1 MGICLNRLNHA
12 ISTINMAA
20 VMPIE
25 LIEADIVRQDLI
37 STGFLHG
44 RT

>member
-1 MGICLNRLNHA
+1 LRALKTAVELRLL
-12 ISTINMAA
+12 TAA
-20 VMPIE
+20 AAATTE
-25 LIEADIVRQDLI
+25 LRYQALLQDLI